1 MSADKQKEENT
12 TQIFNV
18 IILYSHVCV
27 GICVCICLCI
37 YLTFVWQRNKYSYVC
52 PYNCVQ

>member
-18 IILYSHVCV
+18 IILYSHVYV
-27 GICVCICLCI
+27 LV
-37 YLTFVWQRNKYSYVC
+37 YVYVYVC
-52 PYNCVQ
+52 VFI